1 MIKVIE
7 GNSSDSRIKNID
19 KSIGTVINRLK
30 TVKEDLQFNPDKY
43 DLDTLV
49 DILSQ
54 LYDDFGDFC
63 IVAEND

>member
-7 GNSSDSRIKNID
+7 GNSSDIRIKNID

-43 DLDTLV
+43 DLDILV

>member
-7 GNSSDSRIKNID
+7 GNSSDGRIKNID

-30 TVKEDLQFNPDKY
+30 TVKEDLQFNPNKY

>member
-30 TVKEDLQFNPDKY
+30 TVKEDLQFKPDKY

>member
-7 GNSSDSRIKNID
+7 GNSSDSRIKNIG

>member
-7 GNSSDSRIKNID
+7 GNSSDNRIKNID
-19 KSIGTVINRLK
+19 RSIGTVINRLK

-54 LYDDFGDFC
+54 LYDEFGDFC

>member
-1 MIKVIE
+1 MIKILKD
-7 GNSSDSRIKNID
+7 NLQTDRIKSID

-54 LYDDFGDFC
+54 LYDDFGEFC